1 MWQKFL
7 NSIPGIQPIALMN
20 YKHPVYN
27 MYTDVITK
35 RYKTKRRFDAKL
47 QLGLLKKILG
57 NITLAFFFQMDLLIC
72 LHFRMRWPPL
82 LPQFLLI
89 SQSVNH
95 SAQEY
100 PPTENPSQECSVTL
114 LK

>member
-47 QLGLLKKILG
+47 
-57 NITLAFFFQMDLLIC
+57 
-72 LHFRMRWPPL
+72 
-82 LPQFLLI
+82 
-89 SQSVNH
+89 
-95 SAQEY
+95 
-100 PPTENPSQECSVTL
+100 CSWVY
-114 LK
+114 